1 MINEMLAKT
10 KEIATLAKMSPVGT
24 EPLSGFLQGFSS
36 VMNCHVCLCDLDG
49 SILFQ
54 FEEGAIAAVV
64 DQKLEA
70 VAVDDDEL
78 SHVTLPVVCK
88 GTQCG
93 TMLMKKKD
101 ALTVCD
107 AVLADL
113 ATVFIAQELQHDSE
127 KEKELAVRLRKAV
140 HHSLESLSY
149 SEKAAFA
156 KVAKEL
162 AGSEGVL
169 VASKIA
175 EQSGVKRSAIVNAIR
190 KLESAGIIESRS
202 LGVKGTFIRILNPEI
217 VLALKMEA

>member
-1 MINEMLAKT
+1 MLAKT
-10 KEIATLAKMSPVGT
+10 KEIATLAKMTPGGT

-36 VMNCHVCLCDLDG
+36 VMNCRVCLCDLDG
-49 SILFQ
+49 SILLQ
-54 FEEGAIAAVV
+54 FDGSASAISADEPFEMIAVS
-64 DQKLEA
+64 E
-70 VAVDDDEL
+70 DEL
-78 SHVTLPVVCK
+78 SHVSLPLVCK
-88 GTQCG
+88 GTHCG
-93 TMLMKKKD
+93 TMLMKKKEAFTD
-101 ALTVCD
+101 YD

-127 KEKELAVRLRKAV
+127 KEKELAVRLHKAV

-149 SEKAAFA
+149 SERAAFA

-162 AGSEGVL
+162 AGNEGVL

-175 EQSGVKRSAIVNAIR
+175 EQNGVKRSAIVNAIR